1 MNLWKHAKKKQKNKC
16 LKGFLKI
23 VHSSLCDYD
32 VTCISVCHSF
42 VRFCHFFYFI
52 FIIIKSCPYSL
63 DALFWSCL
71 TRYHSLLLC
80 CLVLLPCN
88 TPAAP
93 LCLRAIGCF
102 LPWTGTQGEMAYK
115 SSEWSLTER
124 LRLQDGWSFKQVGE
138 WKSVML
144 WTDVAEHRAGMS
156 CHKKKSYTCRSAPHG
171 VKLYFL

>member
-1 MNLWKHAKKKQKNKC
+1 MGTSDFSSKINFTIQILKLQAHCFTFTATDSPCEPVKC
-16 LKGFLKI
+16 
-23 VHSSLCDYD
+23 SC
-32 VTCISVCHSF
+32 
-42 VRFCHFFYFI
+42 FCHFLFH
-52 FIIIKSCPYSL
+52 PYYQQILPIRSGHTLLKLSDTLSL
-63 DALFWSCL
+63 SS
-71 TRYHSLLLC
+71 TLLLGAPP
-80 CLVLLPCN
+80 LSRCN

-156 CHKKKSYTCRSAPHG
+156 CHKKKSYTYRSALHG